1 MNIEHFDWIRT
12 NGAVDYLDVFY
23 RKGIF
28 PNRPNMCMFN
38 ANKHVLAQ
46 NLRSCFGFLTLHKST
61 RLAEKILKG
70 ETTNEL

>member
-1 MNIEHFDWIRT
+1 MNIKHFEWIRA
-12 NGAVDYLDVFY
+12 NGAVEYLDVFY

-28 PNRPNMCMFN
+28 PDRPTMCMFN

-61 RLAEKILKG
+61 QLAQKIIEG
-70 ETTNEL
+70 ETDQ